1 MKITWL
7 GHSAFRIETRSS
19 VILVDPFL
27 RGNPKFHLDFVAVTA
42 GVTHILLTHGHD
54 DHIGDTVEIAK
65 ASGAQVLS
73 SFEVCVYLA
82 GLGASNIN
90 PGNTGGTIALDDFKV
105 SFTPAF
111 HSSGTI
117 VAGKPIYLGNPMGIV
132 ITPDAGPTIYHMGD
146 TAIFSDMA
154 LVRELYEPKIGIVP
168 VGDRFTM
175 GGKIAAEAVHRYFD
189 FETVIPC
196 HYGTFD
202 MLAQD
207 PREFVAALGG
217 KPKAWAPAIG
227 ETLSV

>member
-27 RGNPKFHLDFVAVTA
+27 RGNPKFQLDFAAVTA
-42 GVTHILLTHGHD
+42 GTTHILLTHGHD
-54 DHIGDTVEIAK
+54 DHVGDTVEIAK
-65 ASGAQVLS
+65 ATGAQLLS

-82 GLGASNIN
+82 GQGASNIN
-90 PGNTGGTIALDDFKV
+90 PGNPGGTIALDDFRV

-111 HSSGTI
+111 HSSSTI
-117 VAGKPIYLGNPMGIV
+117 VDGKPVYLGNPMGIV
-132 ITPDAGPTIYHMGD
+132 IAPEAGPVVYHMGD

-154 LVRELYEPKIGIVP
+154 LVHELYRPKIGIVP

-202 MLAQD
+202 VLAQN
-207 PREFVAALGG
+207 PSEFVAALGG
-217 KPKAWAPAIG
+217 KPRVFVPAIG
-227 ETLSV
+227 ETLEV

>member
-7 GHSAFRIETRSS
+7 GHSAFRIETGSS

-27 RGNPKFHLDFVAVTA
+27 RGNPKFHLDFAAVTA

-54 DHIGDTVEIAK
+54 DHVGDTVEIAK
-65 ASGAQVLS
+65 ASGAQVVS
-73 SFEVCVYLA
+73 SFEVCFYLA
-82 GLGASNIN
+82 GQGASNIN
-90 PGNTGGTIALDDFKV
+90 PANTGGMITLDDFKV

-117 VAGKPIYLGNPMGIV
+117 VEGKPIYLGEPMGVV
-132 ITPDAGPTIYHMGD
+132 ITPDTGPVIFHMGD

-154 LVRELYEPKIGIVP
+154 LINELYQPKIGIVP

-207 PREFVAALGG
+207 PGEFVAALGG
-217 KPKAWAPAIG
+217 KPKTWVPAIG
-227 ETLSV
+227 ETLSL